1 MATDSVTRK
10 KILFV
15 DDEDSWRGQ
24 VSASLT
30 EAGYDVLAAGNA
42 AEAML
47 RADEPNLSL
56 ILVDDDLA
64 GESGLML
71 TKFLR
76 ANHPGVP
83 TLLYTSKEYDEAT
96 ILSMAKQGIDRC
108 LPKGGMDELIV
119 TVGGYVRQ

>member
-1 MATDSVTRK
+1 MVIDSPTRK

-15 DDEDSWRGQ
+15 DDEDSWREK

-30 EAGYDVLAAGNA
+30 EAGYDVLAARNA
-42 AEAML
+42 SEAML
-47 RADEPNLSL
+47 RADMPSLGL

-64 GESGLML
+64 GESGILL

-83 TLLYTSKEYDEAT
+83 TMLYTSKDYDDAT

-119 TVGGYVRQ
+119 TVGGYIR